1 MNIKVKLCGCSWPNI
16 ILSIINL
23 SPKCQ
28 RSFHSLGHTKINICR
43 RVVPDPELCLDRPS
57 DLRRQKWPGPTP
69 QSQWG
74 SYAPICHL
82 SPAVSA
88 PPPRPMAVRPN
99 CNRCSGP
106 GQHGPFASF
115 RPKKWVALTAQS
127 IHCRYVHPKPPLLV
141 NARIQKAPAKLG
153 GFQCKRRPIL

>member
-1 MNIKVKLCGCSWPNI
+1 MNIKVKLCECSWPNI

-43 RVVPDPELCLDRPS
+43 RVVSDPELCLDRPS

-115 RPKKWVALTAQS
+115 RPKKMGSANGAVNPLPICTSKTPSPGQCAN
-127 IHCRYVHPKPPLLV
+127 PKSASQVGRLPM
-141 NARIQKAPAKLG
+141 
-153 GFQCKRRPIL
+153 